1 MADINNDKVLKTG
14 GLRSLISL
22 IKTALTTKLGTEKL
36 KDSSNTSSF
45 SDDDVST
52 YTGKAIADKIS
63 DAMSGSIGGWLGNLS
78 VAQINAKGTNLKSG
92 DYATLTD
99 SGTIILGSVSVSQG
113 DDVYWIPSSQTWE
126 RKNNANYVTTNGSQ
140 TITGAKMFSTNP
152 RSVKSGT
159 GWANFLTG
167 NSTANVSMRYG
178 ADGNGRA
185 RIDMIEGT
193 SGSSPT
199 KVIYTLVNWS
209 SDEST
214 FRFQGNALNADHATE
229 ADHVDVIYQ
238 QFPGGDKIKI
248 GNEPEFQIRNCLRA
262 VSASD
267 DERGNGIYD
276 TYLSYNNQ
284 PVLLPQYISAK
295 VPSTAT
301 VIIRQGAEL
310 GGLWN
315 DADKRRTVFDI
326 DIMIAY
332 QDISSDKQFRIKVSD
347 EWSSVNPKIY
357 YDYFIPARAEGAI
370 TVPAK
375 LSFGP
380 DTQNVSLQI
389 LVSSDSSSG
398 YFTVY
403 VNGLY
408 MSYKGGTAPF
418 NPS

>member
-1 MADINNDKVLKTG
+1 MADIDNDKVLKTG

-22 IKTALTTKLGTEKL
+22 IKAALTTKLGTEKL
-36 KDSSNTSSF
+36 KDSSNTSTF
-45 SDDDVST
+45 SDDDEST

-78 VAQINAKGTNLKSG
+78 VAQVNAKGTNLKSG

-99 SGTIILGSVSVSQG
+99 SGTITRGNVSVSPG
-113 DDVYWIPSSQTWE
+113 DDVYWITSSLTWE

-140 TITGAKMFSTNP
+140 TITGAKLFLTNP
-152 RSVKSGT
+152 RVVKSGT
-159 GWANFLTG
+159 GWANVLTG
-167 NSTANVSMRYG
+167 NSTANVSVRYG
-178 ADGNGRA
+178 SDSNGRVH
-185 RIDMIEGT
+185 IDMIEGT
-193 SGSSPT
+193 SGSSPN
-199 KVIYTLVNWS
+199 VIYTLVNWS
-209 SDEST
+209 SNEST
-214 FRFQGNALNADHATE
+214 FRFQGNALNADHASE
-229 ADHVDVIYQ
+229 ADHVDVVYQ
-238 QFPGGDKIKI
+238 QHPEGDKIKI
-248 GNEPEFQIRNCLRA
+248 GNEPEIQIRNCLRA
-262 VSASD
+262 YYAAT
-267 DERGNGIYD
+267 DERGNWIYH

-284 PVLLPQYISAK
+284 PVLLPQYISAN
-295 VPSTAT
+295 VSSMDT

-326 DIMIAY
+326 DIMISY
-332 QDISSDKQFRIKVSD
+332 KDISSDKQFHIKVSD
-347 EWSSVNPKIY
+347 EYSSVNPKIY

-370 TVPAK
+370 TIPAK

-389 LVSSDSSSG
+389 LVSSNSSSG
-398 YFTVY
+398 NFTVY